1 MTELDL
7 NFIFKLFINII
18 SISVLC
24 YGCYYRLNK
33 NYSVAG
39 SFLLFGVGIFIITN
53 LLHGV
58 DMSMEF
64 AFGLFAVF
72 TMLRYRTDAISIKE
86 MTYLFLVTAIAL
98 LTAVSNLGTIELL
111 ALNGLI
117 CFIAFVVDTR
127 FLTSPYKVQTVSYE
141 RIENI
146 KPQNR
151 SLLINDL
158 RQRTGLYVVDVD
170 ITHIDFLRDTAQL
183 NVSYL
188 PNPQTNPEPVEANQ
202 DTEMAIDDRLN
213 VNKETTTRVAS

>member
-1 MTELDL
+1 MTELDFA
-7 NFIFKLFINII
+7 FILKLFINII
-18 SISVLC
+18 SIATLC

-33 NYSVAG
+33 NSNVAG

-98 LTAVSNLGTIELL
+98 LTAVSRLDIVELL

-117 CFIAFVVDTR
+117 CFIAFIVDTR
-127 FLTSPYKVQTVSYE
+127 FLRSPYSTQSISYE
-141 RIENI
+141 RINNI
-146 KPQNR
+146 KPENSV
-151 SLLINDL
+151 SLIEDL
-158 RQRTGLYVVDVD
+158 RNRTGLHVVSVE
-170 ITHIDFLRDTAQL
+170 IMHIDFLKDTVEL
-183 NVSYL
+183 NVKYL
-188 PNPQTNPEPVEANQ
+188 PKK
-202 DTEMAIDDRLN
+202 TESYACEIPSESIL
-213 VNKETTTRVAS
+213 

>member
-1 MTELDL
+1 MTALDL
-7 NFIFKLFINII
+7 SFIIKLLINIL

-33 NYSVAG
+33 NSNVAG
-39 SFLLFGVGIFIITN
+39 SFLLFGVGIFVITH

-72 TMLRYRTDAISIKE
+72 TMLRYRTDTISIKE

-98 LTAVSNLGTIELL
+98 LTAVSSLKIIELL

-117 CFIAFVVDTR
+117 CFIAFIVDTR
-127 FLTSPYKVQTVSYE
+127 FLRSRYLIQTVSYE

-146 KPQNR
+146 KPANR
-151 SLLINDL
+151 KQLIDDL
-158 RQRTGLYVVDVD
+158 CNRTGLNVIAVE
-170 ITHIDFLRDTAQL
+170 ILHIDFLKDTAEL
-183 NVSYL
+183 NVKFL
-188 PNPQTNPEPVEANQ
+188 PEKTLSEAQVPVSKDAAV
-202 DTEMAIDDRLN
+202 T
-213 VNKETTTRVAS
+213 VS

>member
-1 MTELDL
+1 MTELAFP
-7 NFIFKLFINII
+7 FILKLFINII
-18 SISVLC
+18 SISILC

-33 NYSVAG
+33 NSNVAG

-72 TMLRYRTDAISIKE
+72 TMLRYRTDTISIKE

-98 LTAVSNLGTIELL
+98 LTAVSRLSVIELF

-117 CFIAFVVDTR
+117 CFIAFAVDTR
-127 FLTSPYKVQTVSYE
+127 FLNSRYSMQTVSYE
-141 RIENI
+141 RIDNI

-151 SLLINDL
+151 ARLLEDL
-158 RQRTGLYVVDVD
+158 STRTGLNVVDVD
-170 ITHIDFLRDTAQL
+170 VVHIDFLKDTAEL
-183 NVSYL
+183 NVKYL
-188 PNPQTNPEPVEANQ
+188 PAKMVVDVCTQTQQAPSES
-202 DTEMAIDDRLN
+202 R
-213 VNKETTTRVAS
+213 S

>member
-1 MTELDL
+1 MTELAFPFL
-7 NFIFKLFINII
+7 LKLLINII
-18 SISVLC
+18 SISTLC

-33 NYSVAG
+33 NSNVAG

-98 LTAVSNLGTIELL
+98 LTAVSRLSVIELL

-117 CFIAFVVDTR
+117 CFIAFIVDTR
-127 FLTSPYKVQTVSYE
+127 FLRSRYSVQSVSYE

-151 SLLINDL
+151 ARLLEDL
-158 RQRTGLYVVDVD
+158 RSRTGLNVVGVE
-170 ITHIDFLRDTAQL
+170 IGHIDFLKDTAEL
-183 NVSYL
+183 NIKYL
-188 PNPQTNPEPVEANQ
+188 PEKCQN
-202 DTEMAIDDRLN
+202 L
-213 VNKETTTRVAS
+213 ETTELAHANAKAQTESAI